1 LARFGKRNGNLFE
14 GVSLRREVRDIEL
27 RVLSE
32 LMRDS
37 KRSDRELAKLLNVSQ
52 PTVSRIRTKLEKAGY
67 IKQYTIIPEFSK
79 LGYKIMAI
87 TFVKVKGTISPEERE
102 KARTLAKDI
111 LRKGPFEVV
120 MGERGMGLD
129 YDGVFISYHRDYSDY
144 SKLMRWFQQFPF
156 LALDKTGSFLI
167 DLEDPIRYR
176 PLDFNSIA
184 QHIIMKKEK
193 EGQDT

>member
-1 LARFGKRNGNLFE
+1 M
-14 GVSLRREVRDIEL
+14 RREVRDIEL

-67 IKQYTIIPEFSK
+67 IKQYTVIPEFSK

-87 TFVKVKGTISPEERE
+87 TFVKVKGTISFEERE

-111 LRKGPFEVV
+111 LRKGPFEIV

-129 YDGVFISYHRDYSDY
+129 YDGVFISYHRGYSDY

-156 LALDKTGSFLI
+156 LAVDKTGSFLI

-193 EGQDT
+193 EGQDTWHVHE